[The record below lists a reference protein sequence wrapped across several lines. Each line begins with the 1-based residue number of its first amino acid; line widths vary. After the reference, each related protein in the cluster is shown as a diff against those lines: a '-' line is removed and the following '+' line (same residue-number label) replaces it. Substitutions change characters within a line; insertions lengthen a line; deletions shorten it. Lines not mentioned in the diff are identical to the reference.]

1 MKKFLFQ
8 FLGLT
13 LLSAAF
19 LTSCTEDDPLGT
31 GGTPLAPVASL
42 VVESGFVN
50 DIATVDPG
58 TEFKVKLRLQT
69 GSDEL
74 KSVKILEDGV
84 NLAPARFKINNGNIT
99 ANNPFLITGSSKSG
113 VTYEITI
120 TAHEGFEVTKRYTF
134 EVTSD
139 DNLTDDVFVTIT
151 TSEEPGTPVMELTGK
166 LLLNQ
171 AGPAGQGGLDLD
183 TGESVGSVMSNT
195 GNPAIDTSYKRAEI
209 NDEGINNG
217 PLATN
222 WLQQISGTN
231 GAEVRY
237 IGSAMPE
244 NFNFDN
250 VKFVEEIIAAFD
262 TGRKFTAKDSTGELI
277 SDPLKVGD
285 VLTVK
290 RGTKYYM
297 IKVTKINVTT
307 NNNNDSYEFSI
318 KK

>member
-8 FLGLT
+8 LLGLT
-13 LLSAAF
+13 ILCNVI
-19 LTSCTEDDPLGT
+19 LTSCAEDDPLGT

-42 VVESGFVN
+42 VVESGFVS
-50 DIATVDPG
+50 DTATVDPG
-58 TEFKVKLRLQT
+58 AEFKVKLRLQT

-74 KSVKILEDGV
+74 RSVKILEDGV
-84 NLAPARFKINNGNIT
+84 NLAPARFKINDGNIT

-113 VTYEITI
+113 ATYEITV

-151 TSEEPGTPVMELTGK
+151 TSGIPVMELTGK

-217 PLATN
+217 PLETN

-237 IGSAMPE
+237 IGGAMPE

-250 VKFVEEIIAAFD
+250 VKFVEEIVAAFD
-262 TGRKFTAKDSTGELI
+262 TGRNFTAKDSTGELI